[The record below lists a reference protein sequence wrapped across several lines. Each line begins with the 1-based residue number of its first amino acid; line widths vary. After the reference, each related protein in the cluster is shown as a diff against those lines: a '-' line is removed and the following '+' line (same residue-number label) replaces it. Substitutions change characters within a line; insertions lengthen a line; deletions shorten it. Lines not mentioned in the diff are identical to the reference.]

1 MLRPNQEEQ
10 YRYFYIDRKL
20 GSANLQEIN
29 DALDEIDL
37 ALPHMKKVDLINSLV
52 MRMLDLIQ
60 TARSFQIK
68 GRIATIFHRH
78 SHILMDTHSRDEI
91 AVVLAKCIKGSD

>member
-1 MLRPNQEEQ
+1 MRSNEEQ
-10 YRYFYIDRKL
+10 YKYFYIDRKL
-20 GSANLQEIN
+20 GSGSQVEIS

-37 ALPHMKKVDLINSLV
+37 ALPTMKKIDLVNSLV

-68 GRIATIFHRH
+68 GKVADLFRHH
-78 SHILMDTHSRDEI
+78 SHILIDTHSRD
-91 AVVLAKCIKGSD
+91 